1 MFHTNFVHL
10 HVHSHYSLLDGAAPV
25 KAIVDAARR
34 FRMPAIAI
42 TDHGNMFGAI
52 ELYQYALKRGVKP
65 ILGFEA
71 YVTPHPFQRSNVP
84 PGFAGQKHC
93 RLSKSG

>member
-1 MFHTNFVHL
+1 MYHTNFVHL

-25 KAIVDAARR
+25 KGIIDAARR

-52 ELYQYALKRGVKP
+52 ELYQYALKDTRTWSSSRLLVLP
-65 ILGFEA
+65 TAFITSRASIL
-71 YVTPHPFQRSNVP
+71 S
-84 PGFAGQKHC
+84 
-93 RLSKSG
+93 

>member
-34 FRMPAIAI
+34 FRMPAIAL

-52 ELYQYALKRGVKP
+52 ELYQYAIKKGVKP
-65 ILGFEA
+65 IIGFEA
-71 YVTPHPFQRSNVP
+71 
-84 PGFAGQKHC
+84 
-93 RLSKSG
+93 